1 MIIDATAIVVFV
13 FNRPEHTRLMLQS
26 LSECKN
32 IEDYNIFVFQDG
44 PRDDSDINKIEQVQA
59 VLEAYRAALS
69 LQLTPMPSNLGLAES
84 VISGVSKVLLNY
96 TSVIVFEDDLVL
108 NPSTLNFLKQ
118 AISLMKSNSTIFSA
132 SAYSP
137 VDMRD
142 SISYQSKKYDGFLA
156 NRTHSWGWAITAT
169 NWTRIDWKLQSLS
182 LALRDRKTLDFFV
195 AGGNDLVPM
204 LVEQLKGSINSWAIR
219 MAIQAAIF
227 REYTLYPTATLI
239 RNVGFDGTG
248 VHCGINEQIQNQ
260 KLDLSFTPDLMRFP
274 PVHCAEVT
282 SKFKGH
288 YGAR

>member
-1 MIIDATAIVVFV
+1 MVDATAIAVFV

-32 IEDYNIFVFQDG
+32 VENYKIFVFQDG
-44 PRDDSDINKIEQVQA
+44 PRDDSDVKKIEQVQD
-59 VLEAYRAALS
+59 VLEGYREALS
-69 LQLTPMPSNLGLAES
+69 LQLTAKASNLGLAES

-96 TSVIVFEDDLVL
+96 TSVIVLEDDLVL
-108 NPSTLNFLKQ
+108 NPGTLNFLKQ
-118 AISLMKSNSTIFSA
+118 AISLMKINSKIFSA

-142 SISYQSKKYDGFLA
+142 STSYQTKKYDGFLV

-169 NWTRIDWKLQSLS
+169 NWSRIDWKLQNLN

-195 AGGNDLVPM
+195 EGGNDLIPM

-227 REYTLYPTATLI
+227 REYTLYPSATLI

-248 VHCGINEQIQNQ
+248 VHCGFNEQIQNQ

-274 PVHCAEVT
+274 PVHCPEVT
-282 SKFKGH
+282 SKFKQH